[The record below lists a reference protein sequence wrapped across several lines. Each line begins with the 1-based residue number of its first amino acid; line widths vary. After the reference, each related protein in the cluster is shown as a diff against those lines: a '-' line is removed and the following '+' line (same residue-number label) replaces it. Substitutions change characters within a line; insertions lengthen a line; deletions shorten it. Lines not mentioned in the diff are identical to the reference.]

1 MRGLKLQRHPDIQDI
16 FTVFS
21 PQMIWP
27 VRLYGCFGG
36 CPYFPAVLFSLVAA
50 ACGVC
55 LRYFLGGR
63 RHFGLL
69 P

>member
-21 PQMIWP
+21 AQMIRP
-27 VRLYGCFGG
+27 VRLYGCFDG
-36 CPYFPAVLFSLVAA
+36 CPYFLSGLFSLVAA

-55 LRYFLGGR
+55 LRYFLGCRG
-63 RHFGLL
+63 HFGLL